1 MALINT
7 TIPNLISGVSQQSDS
22 LRYGSQAKEQ
32 INAYSSVVEGL
43 IKRPPT
49 IHIANLQTPATGGVF
64 IHVINRDVTERYI
77 MTIEKTGRIR
87 IYETSGVE
95 RLVYNANTSAY
106 GSGNLGGGFTAAE
119 VPSLGA
125 GAGYNTSYPYY
136 LQWPTV
142 SSDPNNYLQAITI
155 ADFTFLLNKY
165 TSVSMASAPANE
177 RPYENIVYVAQG
189 AYNSKYSVTLTQG
202 AATQSVTCTTGDG
215 IATSGST
222 VNGKE
227 AAQTNTIAAA
237 LNGLINLAGLSG
249 VTRTVI
255 GSSIRFH
262 SNSPFT
268 ITVEDS
274 GSGTLLKQV
283 LGYRNGSVQN
293 FQDLPV
299 NAVHNFIAQVNSDP
313 EQAGDDYYVKFLAD
327 NGISGS
333 GKWEEAVRPAIPTTF
348 NAGTMPHALIRK
360 FDSNGVPFFV
370 FKRLIWDERLAGDT
384 ATNPDPTF
392 VGNPIR
398 GITFFKNRLGF
409 LSDENVVFSEAS
421 EFFSFFRTTVAQ
433 LLDSDVIDVA
443 TTSSKVSYLNWAIP
457 FNDKL
462 LLFSD
467 QTQFKVSSG
476 DIFSAKTVSISQTT
490 EYENSMFCPPV
501 TSGKNVYFAFP
512 RGEYSGLQEYYVSNE
527 NLNYVGVDITSAVSK
542 YLVGNVKKIATSQNE
557 QVLAVVTD
565 GFKNG
570 IYIYKYLYQG
580 DQKLQSAW
588 FKYDFGKDVEVLNAE
603 FLDTDLYLVLRR
615 NNSNLAIET
624 MYFEAGLKDKYAP
637 FITNLDRRVFTKD
650 LPNNYLTYNP
660 DTNLTSIRLP
670 YFVGD
675 QKRFSVVTA
684 YLDPDSL
691 DPDFTNTNTASD
703 YKELPGG
710 YILKP
715 ADNQAQKV
723 QCGIWNN
730 FTTYTPGTKVFYNDE
745 IWQAKS
751 LPVGAA
757 PNTLNLAR
765 TPGITYQIT
774 VNNVLTNFSFWANN
788 ISGTGP
794 ARYFSTVFY
803 NPPSGSINIYELFT
817 TLLDDYKPVYTDPV
831 TNITYLR
838 IQGNHVGRPMWVGY
852 PYDMMYTVSRP
863 MIREN
868 IGQGKQSVAS
878 GIYMMRTG
886 TVMYDNTRYFRVEV
900 TPQSRATY
908 KYVFNGTALNTVDT
922 IMPNNPLKD
931 GTFKFPIMAKND
943 EVEINLLNDS
953 PFPSCLISMD
963 FEGYYQNR
971 ANRYNG

>member
-32 INAYSSVVEGL
+32 VNAYSSVVEGL

-87 IYETSGVE
+87 IYESSGVE
-95 RLVYNANTSAY
+95 RQVYNANTTAY
-106 GSGNLGGGFTAAE
+106 SSGNLGGGFTTAE
-119 VPSLGA
+119 VPSLGS

-136 LQWPTV
+136 LQWPTA
-142 SSDPNNYLQAITI
+142 SSNPNSYLQAVTV
-155 ADFTFLLNKY
+155 ADYTFLLNKY
-165 TSVSMASAPANE
+165 TNVSMAAAPTSE
-177 RPYENIVYVAQG
+177 RNYENIIYVAQG
-189 AYNSKYSVTLTQG
+189 AYNSKYTVTVSNANGSQ
-202 AATQSVTCTTGDG
+202 AFTCTTGAG
-215 IATSGST
+215 LTSDTGNTINGST
-222 VNGKE
+222 
-227 AAQTNTIAAA
+227 AAQTNTIASAI
-237 LNGLINLAGLSG
+237 NTGLPALSG
-249 VTRTVI
+249 VSRTVF
-255 GSSIRFH
+255 GSSIYF
-262 SNSPFT
+262 SSTSPFT
-268 ITVEDS
+268 TKVEDS

-299 NAVHNFIAQVNSDP
+299 NATQGFIAQINSDP

-327 NGISGS
+327 NGVNGS
-333 GKWEEAVRPAIPTTF
+333 GKWEEAVRPAIPVTF
-348 NAGTMPHALIRK
+348 NAATMPHALIRK
-360 FDSNGVPFFV
+360 FDSSSNPFFV
-370 FKRLIWDERLAGDT
+370 FKRLVWDERLAGDT

-409 LSDENVVFSEAS
+409 LTDENVVFSEAS

-443 TTSSKVSYLNWAIP
+443 TTSSRVSYLNWSIP

-476 DIFSAKTVSISQTT
+476 DIFSSKTVSISQTT
-490 EYENSMFCPPV
+490 EYENSIFCSPV
-501 TSGKNVYFAFP
+501 TSGKNIYFAFT
-512 RGEYSGLQEYYVSNE
+512 RGEYSGIQEYYVSNE
-527 NLNYVGVDITSAVSK
+527 NLNYIGVDITSAVSK
-542 YLVGNVKKIATSQNE
+542 YISGNVTKIATSQNE
-557 QVLAVVTD
+557 QVLVVLSD

-570 IYIYKYLYQG
+570 IYVYKYLYQG

-588 FKYDFGKDVEVLNAE
+588 FKYDFGADVEVLNAE

-624 MYFEAGLKDKYAP
+624 VYFEAGLKDVYAP
-637 FITNLDRRVFTKD
+637 FITCLDRRVFSKD
-650 LPNNYLTYNP
+650 LPANYMTYNP

-675 QKRFSVVTA
+675 QKKFSVVTA
-684 YLDPDSL
+684 YLDPDST

-715 ADNQAQKV
+715 ADNQSLKI

-730 FTTYTPGTKVFYNDE
+730 FTTYTPGTKVFYNDQ

-751 LPVGAA
+751 LPVGTAT
-757 PNTLNLAR
+757 NVLNLAR
-765 TPGITYQIT
+765 TPGINYSIS
-774 VNNVLTNFSFWANN
+774 VNNVLQTFSFWANN
-788 ISGTGP
+788 VSGTGP
-794 ARYFSTVFY
+794 ARYFSNIFN
-803 NPPSGSINIYELFT
+803 NPPYGSINIYELFT
-817 TLLDDYKPVYTDPV
+817 TLLDAYKPVYTDPA
-831 TNITYLR
+831 TSITYLR
-838 IQGNHVGRPMWVGY
+838 VQGNHVGRPLWIGY
-852 PYDMMYTVSRP
+852 PYEMLYTVSRP
-863 MIREN
+863 MIRES

-953 PFPSCLISMD
+953 PFPSALVSMD

-971 ANRYNG
+971 ATRYNG